1 MAITR
6 YSISNNILF
15 RFRCFLSLL
24 ITITY
29 EFLGWGRKTRK
40 ENGKVGREKTIF
52 HFHESFSYWV
62 ILSSSHVLLFTPTER
77 VARAGIVQFSYL
89 IRRNWSHLHIKLP
102 IRWESK
108 EISHF
113 TRTNQPLDTI
123 SISHIQLFVLI
134 QIEHDFITL
143 PGKTSS
149 NSRVNLLKL
158 KKVIK
163 FHVY

>member
-15 RFRCFLSLL
+15 RFRCFSLSLL

-29 EFLGWGRKTRK
+29 EFLGRGRETRK
-40 ENGKVGREKTIF
+40 ENGKVGREKNNF
-52 HFHESFSYWV
+52 PFSWILFLLSNFV
-62 ILSSSHVLLFTPTER
+62 IVSCSTER

-108 EISHF
+108 EISHY

-123 SISHIQLFVLI
+123 SISHIQLFRFDSNWTRFHNSPW
-134 QIEHDFITL
+134 QDKQQSEPF
-143 PGKTSS
+143 KTEES
-149 NSRVNLLKL
+149 
-158 KKVIK
+158 
-163 FHVY
+163 H

>member
-1 MAITR
+1 MLPCR
-6 YSISNNILF
+6 S
-15 RFRCFLSLL
+15 SLRL
-24 ITITY
+24 HMSFSV
-29 EFLGWGRKTRK
+29 EGEKQEKNK
-40 ENGKVGREKTIF
+40 EKLEGKKTIF

-62 ILSSSHVLLFTPTER
+62 ILSSSHVLLCAPTER

-143 PGKTSS
+143 PGKTTSS
-149 NSRVNLLKL
+149 SSRVNLLKL